1 MFGSGEKAREN
12 KGERKM
18 GWGGG
23 NVIFLRLVQ
32 QRKLKGG
39 KIREKTSHLGPQKF
53 ISPNREENRGEKKL
67 QSWND
72 AYTPLDF
79 SSESR
84 SAKSLSSSLS
94 PYAVHQNLTPSTS
107 PPTKSHAVDFAT
119 HKISHRH
126 PQNLTPLTSPPT
138 KFHIATHKISHRWL
152 RHPQNFTSPPT
163 KSHRSPL
170 PPTKSCFLFL
180 WCPLYAL
187 VAGTGYETMGRRK
200 VDMNGFFICLFL
212 FFYMCKCVQQ
222 FLYIYIYNLFYL
234 IGKVKNLLNLYVE
247 FCFL

>member
-1 MFGSGEKAREN
+1 MVRVKRRGKTRERG
-12 KGERKM
+12 KWGGV
-18 GWGGG
+18 GWGGVG
-23 NVIFLRLVQ
+23 WARGGGGRGRWRNVIFLRLVQ

-39 KIREKTSHLGPQKF
+39 KIGEKTSHLGPQKF
-53 ISPNREENRGEKKL
+53 IFPNREENRREKKL

-94 PYAVHQNLTPSTS
+94 PYAVRQNLTPLTS

-126 PQNLTPLTSPPT
+126 PQNLMPSTSPPT
-138 KFHIATHKISHRWL
+138 KSHAIDFATHKISHRP
-152 RHPQNFTSPPT
+152 PQNLTPLTSPPT
-163 KSHRSPL
+163 KSHRSPS

-180 WCPLYAL
+180 WCPLCAL
-187 VAGTGYETMGRRK
+187 VTGTRYEIMGRRK

-222 FLYIYIYNLFYL
+222 FLYIYIY
-234 IGKVKNLLNLYVE
+234 I
-247 FCFL
+247 